1 MANCKQTI
9 RELDAFLDGE
19 LPTDVR
25 EHIHAHLTDCT
36 DCLEAFDFE
45 AELKQA
51 IRRKCRNDELP
62 PGLLGRIEMCFDEDF
77 DGDGI
82 IGPG

>member
-25 EHIHAHLTDCT
+25 KHIHEHLNDCT
-36 DCLEAFDFE
+36 DCLQAFDFE

-77 DGDGI
+77 DGDGV
-82 IGPG
+82 IGPA